1 MTEKRKGN
9 QNPTTSVILPFT
21 ETKAQ
26 EAVDLYEKSG
36 RTAQE
41 WQKKLLEAVLA
52 TNDEEL
58 WVHTKFGYSL
68 PHRNGKNEIAAMREL
83 YGLLPINMD
92 AVAFFPLQISEYI
105 QQA

>member
-21 ETKAQ
+21 NTEAQ

-41 WQKKLLEAVLA
+41 WQKKLLQAVLA

-92 AVAFFPLQISEYI
+92 AVAFFSLQIPEYI